1 MLLFHKTLTPSPFSL
16 GHRVHVLRLSLPLR
30 SHAPLHE
37 TPSPTSQFAVQ
48 YLIESCGLPSDKAI
62 RASRY
67 ISHIKFPEK
76 PDDVVRYMR
85 QAGITELHIRV
96 AACRDPRF
104 LCLHVEKCLKPRISE
119 LEEIGFSPS
128 EISLLFSVCPTMFQS
143 TKLKQKVQFWLGIFG
158 SVEKLLCAFKEGNYL
173 LGVNLDNAVIPNITF
188 LQEQCGLSAC
198 QISQLVKSSPRRI
211 TSKPEVF
218 KMYVKR
224 AKELGISPPSN
235 TFVYALIVVGG
246 LNQSTVDARLCHL
259 KSLGLSHE
267 EVTLLIT
274 KCPNVLEK
282 TEKNIGQKMEFLLK
296 QAGCGKIDVIKN
308 PSLLT
313 FSLEKRLIPRSLV
326 QKLLKSRGIPVAN
339 NAFASFMMLNEKR
352 FLEKYVLPYQET
364 VPGLH
369 QTYIDAC
376 AGKTAAAE

>member
-1 MLLFHKTLTPSPFSL
+1 MLLFRKTLTP
-16 GHRVHVLRLSLPLR
+16 RLSPWATAFTSSIYRFLSAPTLR
-30 SHAPLHE
+30 E

-48 YLIESCGLPSDKAI
+48 YLIESCGLPSDKAS

-67 ISHIKFPEK
+67 ISHIKFPDK
-76 PDDVVRYMR
+76 PDVVLRFLK
-85 QAGITELHIRV
+85 QAGITEPHIRA
-96 AACRDPRF
+96 AACRDPQF

-128 EISLLFSVCPTMFQS
+128 EISLLFSICPFAFKY
-143 TKLKQKVQFWLGIFG
+143 TKLKQKVQFWMGIFG
-158 SVEKLLCAFKEGNYL
+158 SFEKLLSAFKAGNYL
-173 LGVNLDNAVIPNITF
+173 LGVNLDNAVIPNIAF
-188 LQEQCGLSAC
+188 LKEQCGLSAR
-198 QISQLVKSSPRRI
+198 QISQLIKSSPRRI

-246 LNQSTVDARLCHL
+246 VNQSSVDARLCHL

-274 KCPNVLEK
+274 KWPQVLEI

-296 QAGCGKIDVIKN
+296 QAGCGKTDVIQN
-308 PSLLT
+308 PNLLT
-313 FSLEKRLIPRSLV
+313 YSLEKRLIPRGLV
-326 QKLLKSRGIPVAN
+326 RKLLKSRGIPAAN
-339 NAFASFMMLNEKR
+339 NVFASFMRVNEKR
-352 FLEKYVLPYQET
+352 FLEKYVLPYEGT
-364 VPGLH
+364 VPGLN
-369 QTYIDAC
+369 QAYIDAC
-376 AGKTAAAE
+376 AGKNAAT

>member
-1 MLLFHKTLTPSPFSL
+1 MLLFRKTLTP
-16 GHRVHVLRLSLPLR
+16 RLSPWATAFTSSVYRFL
-30 SHAPLHE
+30 SAPTLHE
-37 TPSPTSQFAVQ
+37 TPSPTSQFAVE
-48 YLIESCGLPSDKAI
+48 YLIGSCGLPSDKAI

-67 ISHIKFPEK
+67 ISHIKCPDK
-76 PDDVVRYMR
+76 PDSVLSYMR
-85 QAGITELHIRV
+85 QAGIAEPHIGA
-96 AACRDPRF
+96 AACQDPRF

-128 EISLLFSVCPTMFQS
+128 EISLLFSLCPNMFLY
-143 TKLKQKVQFWLGIFG
+143 TKLKQKVQFWIGIFG
-158 SVEKLLCAFKEGNYL
+158 SVEKLLSAFKVGNYL
-173 LGVNLDNAVIPNITF
+173 LGVNLDNAVIPNMTF

-198 QISQLVKSSPRRI
+198 QISQLIKSSPRLI
-211 TSKPEVF
+211 SSKPEVF

-235 TFVYALIVVGG
+235 TFVYAFIVVGG
-246 LNQSTVDARLCHL
+246 LNQSTIDARLCHL

-274 KCPNVLEK
+274 KCPNVLQI
-282 TEKNIGQKMEFLLK
+282 TEKIMSQKMEFLLK
-296 QAGCGKIDVIKN
+296 QTGCGKIDVIVN

-313 FSLEKRLIPRSLV
+313 CSLEKRLIPRSHV
-326 QKLLKSRGIPVAN
+326 RKLLKSRGIPAAN
-339 NAFASFMMLNEKR
+339 NVFASFIKLTEKR
-352 FLEKYVLPYQET
+352 FLEKYVLPYEET

>member
-1 MLLFHKTLTPSPFSL
+1 MLLFRKTLSP
-16 GHRVHVLRLSLPLR
+16 RLSPWATLFTSSVYRFL
-30 SHAPLHE
+30 SAPTLHE
-37 TPSPTSQFAVQ
+37 TPSPTSQFAVE
-48 YLIESCGLPSDKAI
+48 YLIGSCGLPSDKAI

-67 ISHIKFPEK
+67 ISHIKCPDK
-76 PDDVVRYMR
+76 PDSVLSYMR
-85 QAGITELHIRV
+85 QAGIAEPHIGA

-104 LCLHVEKCLKPRISE
+104 LGLHVEKCLKPRISE

-128 EISLLFSVCPTMFQS
+128 EISLLFLLCPNMFLY
-143 TKLKQKVQFWLGIFG
+143 TKLKQKVQFWIGIFG
-158 SVEKLLCAFKEGNYL
+158 SVEKLLSAFKVGNYL

-198 QISQLVKSSPRRI
+198 QIAQLVKSSPRRI

-224 AKELGISPPSN
+224 VKELGISPPSN

-246 LNQSTVDARLCHL
+246 LNQSTVNARFCHL

-274 KCPNVLEK
+274 KCPSVLDK

-296 QAGCGKIDVIKN
+296 QTGWGKIDVIQN
-308 PSLLT
+308 PALLT
-313 FSLEKRLIPRSLV
+313 YSLEKRLIPRSLV
-326 QKLLKSRGIPVAN
+326 LKLLKSKGIPAAN
-339 NAFASFMMLNEKR
+339 NAFASFMNLSEKR
-352 FLEKYVLPYQET
+352 FLEKYVLRYEDT

>member
-1 MLLFHKTLTPSPFSL
+1 MLLFRETLTP
-16 GHRVHVLRLSLPLR
+16 RLSPWATPFTSSIYRFL
-30 SHAPLHE
+30 SAPTLHE

-67 ISHIKFPEK
+67 ISHIKFPDK
-76 PDDVVRYMR
+76 PDAMLRFLR
-85 QAGITELHIRV
+85 QAGITEPHIRA
-96 AACRDPRF
+96 AACRQPQF
-104 LCLHVEKCLKPRISE
+104 LCLHVEKCKPRISE
-119 LEEIGFSPS
+119 LKEIGFSPS
-128 EISLLFSVCPTMFQS
+128 EISLLFSICPRVFS
-143 TKLKQKVQFWLGIFG
+143 YTKLKQKVQFWMRIFG
-158 SVEKLLCAFKEGNYL
+158 SVEKLLCALKAGYL

-198 QISQLVKSSPRRI
+198 QISQLIKSSPRRI
-211 TSKPEVF
+211 ASKPEVF

-326 QKLLKSRGIPVAN
+326 RKLLKSRGIPAAN
-339 NAFASFMMLNEKR
+339 NAFSSFMILNEKR
-352 FLEKYVLPYQET
+352 FLEKYVLPYEET
-364 VPGLH
+364 VLGLH
-369 QTYIDAC
+369 QVYIDAC
-376 AGKTAAAE
+376 AGKTAAT